1 MKTKGDPNALVQAL
15 KSRIWE
21 GNKSQPF
28 YAVTTMDQLVSNSL
42 KARRFNLMLLG
53 LLAALALTLASVGI
67 YGVIS
72 FTTGQRTHEFG
83 VRMALGAQ
91 AKDILKLVI
100 GEGMTLTLLGLAI
113 GALAS
118 FAVTRSLSSLLF
130 NTTPTD
136 PMTFVLIALLLSCVA
151 LLASYLPARR
161 ATKVDPLVALRYE

>member
-1 MKTKGDPNALVQAL
+1 MQAL

-21 GNKSQPF
+21 GNKSQLF

-83 VRMALGAQ
+83 VRMALGTS
-91 AKDILKLVI
+91 
-100 GEGMTLTLLGLAI
+100 EGHPETGDRRRNDAYIAGTRNRSAGVLRCDALFVESPLT
-113 GALAS
+113 
-118 FAVTRSLSSLLF
+118 
-130 NTTPTD
+130 
-136 PMTFVLIALLLSCVA
+136 
-151 LLASYLPARR
+151 RR
-161 ATKVDPLVALRYE
+161 QRIQ

>member
-1 MKTKGDPNALVQAL
+1 
-15 KSRIWE
+15 
-21 GNKSQPF
+21 
-28 YAVTTMDQLVSNSL
+28 
-42 KARRFNLMLLG
+42 
-53 LLAALALTLASVGI
+53 VGI

-113 GALAS
+113 GAVAS